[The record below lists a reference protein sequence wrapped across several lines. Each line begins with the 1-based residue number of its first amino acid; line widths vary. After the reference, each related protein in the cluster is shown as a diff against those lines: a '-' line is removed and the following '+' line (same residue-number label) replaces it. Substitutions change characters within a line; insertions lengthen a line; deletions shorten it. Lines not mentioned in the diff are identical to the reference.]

1 MIQDKLIHVYFM
13 PGMAANPSIFEH
25 IKLPED
31 QFKMHWLEWKIPILK
46 ESLKEYTTR
55 MLADVH
61 HENPVLIGVS
71 FGGVIVQEMSK
82 QIRVKRLIL
91 ISTVKNKFELPKR
104 MRFAR
109 KTALYKI
116 FPTSLVDKIEGLE
129 KLPVGNYLTKRAQLY
144 QQYLSVSDQSYID
157 WALEQMLFWD
167 QEETL
172 PNVIHI
178 HGDKDIIF
186 PHKNIKDCI
195 TIKNGTHIMVIDRFR
210 WFNEH
215 LPELI
220 LNGKLKNKNI
230 DKESVKPE

>member
-1 MIQDKLIHVYFM
+1 MTQDKLIHIYFM

-31 QFKMHWLEWKIPILK
+31 QFKMHWLEWKIPAPK
-46 ESLKEYTTR
+46 ESLKDYTKR

-91 ISTVKNKFELPKR
+91 ISTVKNKFELPKS
-104 MRFAR
+104 MRFA
-109 KTALYKI
+109 KITALYKI
-116 FPTSLVDKIEGLE
+116 FPTSLVDKIDGLD
-129 KLPVGNYLTKRAQLY
+129 KLSVGKYLTKRAQLY
-144 QQYLSVSDQSYID
+144 RQYLSVSDQVYID

-220 LNGKLKNKNI
+220 LKGKLNPKNLKK
-230 DKESVKPE
+230 DLLKPQ

>member
-1 MIQDKLIHVYFM
+1 MTQDKLIHVYFM
-13 PGMAANPSIFEH
+13 PGMAANPSIFEY

-31 QFKMHWLEWKIPILK
+31 QFKMHWLEWKIPYVD
-46 ESLKEYTTR
+46 ESLKEYTKR

-91 ISTVKNKFELPKR
+91 ISTVKNKFELPRR
-104 MRFAR
+104 MRFAK

-116 FPTSLVDKIEGLE
+116 LPTSLVDKIERLE
-129 KLPVGNYLTKRAQLY
+129 RLPVGDYLTKRAQLY
-144 QQYLSVSDQSYID
+144 QQYLSVSDQTYID

-186 PHKNIKDCI
+186 PHKYIKNCI

-220 LNGKLKNKNI
+220 LTGKLKSEKR
-230 DKESVKPE
+230 KKKSVKPK